1 MTEKLFTVTKKLWE
15 GNLHGVLHEAKSS
28 LTCLNFRF
36 NGRSKTWKKHHLFKK
51 KRKWLM
57 HNWNVMNKSGFDKTC
72 RLKDSNIMIQRK
84 EDGRKIW
91 EKMPEVWLECMS
103 LIMLDHCHSLSLS
116 RWQLLYF
123 EFESTVCLLDLC
135 RVRDWMRDCYVN
147 IHSTVIVYCP
157 SICMN
162 IIWCFGNIVS
172 EPFVPLEHLQIWIG
186 EEFLTRAF

>member
-1 MTEKLFTVTKKLWE
+1 MADQKHEK
-15 GNLHGVLHEAKSS
+15 SIIY
-28 LTCLNFRF
+28 
-36 NGRSKTWKKHHLFKK
+36 KK
-51 KRKWLM
+51 KRKRLM

-72 RLKDSNIMIQRK
+72 RLKDGRGWE
-84 EDGRKIW
+84 EDMR
-91 EKMPEVWLECMS
+91 KMPEVWLECMS
-103 LIMLDHCHSLSLS
+103 LIMLDHCHSLSPS
-116 RWQLLYF
+116 CWQLLYF

-172 EPFVPLEHLQIWIG
+172 EAFVPLEHLRIWEISHQG
-186 EEFLTRAF
+186 ILSVHIFFFFLFVSN